1 MNDTLT
7 FLFMAW
13 CPALLGFIAVVVI
26 MPFWI
31 RFLKTKDA
39 NQQVSEYAL
48 QQFQEKAKTPTFGG
62 FIFVA
67 VSAIGILIYSMI
79 HQCLGQTSV
88 LIVALLLYGAIGFV
102 DDYLIVMTHNNA
114 GLSPRAK
121 MMMQL
126 AFATIIV
133 CSMYLDID
141 THLYLFG
148 YSIDLK
154 LLYIPFMIFV
164 FVGSSNAVN
173 LTDGMDGLA
182 AGCSVIVAFG
192 FAIIAF
198 VKGSHPSL
206 LFFLFLLIGSL
217 LGYLLFNM
225 HPAEIFMGDTGSLA
239 LGGIFAAIA
248 MLLKEE
254 VAYVL
259 IGGVFVIET
268 ICCMLQIY
276 WVKHFH
282 KRLFIY
288 TPIHYAFTK
297 QGWKETSTVYLFWG
311 ICFIFM
317 LLGVAVALVSF

>member
-1 MNDTLT
+1 MNNIS
-7 FLFMAW
+7 FLSMAW
-13 CPALLGFIAVVVI
+13 LPALIGFLAVALI
-26 MPFWI
+26 MPLWI

-48 QQFQEKAKTPTFGG
+48 EQFQKKAKTPTFGG

-67 VSAIGILIYSMI
+67 VSAIGLLIYSLI
-79 HQCLGQTSV
+79 NHCLNQTML
-88 LIVALLLYGAIGFV
+88 LIATLLLYGAIGFV

-114 GLSPRAK
+114 GLSPRSK
-121 MMMQL
+121 LLMQI
-126 AFATIIV
+126 AFATILV
-133 CSMYLDID
+133 CSMYLHMD
-141 THLYLFG
+141 THIYLFG
-148 YSIDLK
+148 FSIDLR
-154 LLYIPFMIFV
+154 LLYFPFMIFV

-192 FAIIAF
+192 FAIIAYL
-198 VKGSHPSL
+198 KNADPSL
-206 LFFLFLLIGSL
+206 IFFLFLLIGSL
-217 LGYLLFNM
+217 LGYLLYNM
-225 HPAEIFMGDTGSLA
+225 HPAKIFMGDTGSLA

-254 VAYVL
+254 VAYVVL
-259 IGGVFVIET
+259 GGVFVVET

-297 QGWKETSTVYLFWG
+297 NGWKETSTVYLFWLF
-311 ICFIFM
+311 CFVFM
-317 LLGVAVALVSF
+317 LLGVAVAILSF